1 MADKLD
7 KSLDDILSTRR
18 GGGRRAGQRRRT
30 SKAASTAAA
39 APVGGVKKTTR
50 NARSIS
56 KAIPT
61 TPSLGLGESKIIVS
75 GLPSDVNEANIKLP
89 PDLIMRSR
97 IWSYLAWQDTY
108 RLRGSEKSRIARCPS
123 LWHSLYNPHVMS
135 CALHPSDNATR
146 AGSRKRNVQLTFA
159 LLCVGQKARLIG
171 SASFNILAWKPY
183 LDCVLLEYFHKS
195 AGPVKKVMLTY
206 NQNGTSRGIAAI
218 TFVRPDTAA
227 KAAKELNGLLID
239 KRPIKIEVVLDASRA
254 PAPPAAKPLT
264 ERVAQPKPQPKPVS
278 AAKATAGSKRG
289 RARRGR
295 NAGRPKPKTVEE
307 LDAEMEDY
315 FPANNAAP
323 AATNG
328 AAAPPAAN
336 AGEDLGMDEISVC

>member
-18 GGGRRAGQRRRT
+18 AARRGSQRRRDT
-30 SKAASTAAA
+30 RASRASQNA
-39 APVGGVKKTTR
+39 APVGGVKKTVR
-50 NARSIS
+50 NAKSTS
-56 KAIPT
+56 KATPT
-61 TPSLGLGESKIIVS
+61 GPSMGLGESKIIVS
-75 GLPSDVNEANIKLP
+75 GLPSDVNEANIK
-89 PDLIMRSR
+89 
-97 IWSYLAWQDTY
+97 
-108 RLRGSEKSRIARCPS
+108 
-123 LWHSLYNPHVMS
+123 
-135 CALHPSDNATR
+135 
-146 AGSRKRNVQLTFA
+146 
-159 LLCVGQKARLIG
+159 
-171 SASFNILAWKPY
+171 
-183 LDCVLLEYFHKS
+183 EYFHKS

-254 PAPPAAKPLT
+254 PTLPAVKPLT

-278 AAKATAGSKRG
+278 ATKASAGSKRG
-289 RARRGR
+289 RSRRGR
-295 NAGRPKPKTVEE
+295 NAGRPKPKSVAE

-315 FPANNAAP
+315 FPTTNAAP

-328 AAAPPAAN
+328 AAPPAATG
-336 AGEDLGMDEISVC
+336 GEDLGMDEISVR